1 VEKAAGCLSDTQR
14 ARGSQKGELA
24 ALRIGELRLCVGG
37 LVVSGS
43 VTRRRKRYG
52 SGGDG
57 KFEVKLTKFERI
69 SPGRVC
75 FFLLREQKGESESID
90 ENTVVP

>member
-14 ARGSQKGELA
+14 ARGSQKGELV

-52 SGGDG
+52 SGGDE
-57 KFEVKLTKFERI
+57 KFEIKLDEIRKDIARESLFL
-69 SPGRVC
+69 PVGRTEGGIGVY
-75 FFLLREQKGESESID
+75 
-90 ENTVVP
+90 